1 MSTAS
6 STPMTAR
13 TRWVQRAQFL
23 TSGAVLAMGWQSALL
38 WPATLLGL
46 AFLCRLLVSLEP
58 RQPLRSAAALG
69 WWAGLG
75 QGVVALS
82 WVYVIGWY
90 VVPPLLA
97 LMACW
102 TALLAL
108 VVHAT
113 HRWTRSPWL
122 LAGVTACAWSLVE
135 YGAARIPFGGFGW
148 LRLGYAMVDSP
159 LSGLLPLAGVAGLGW
174 ATALLGSLL
183 GLVASRHP
191 RALPILSWLALT
203 ASLLLASGAGGRV
216 APGEVVATAP
226 VHVGMVQGN
235 LDGSGGPEAMGYARS
250 VTDNHVSQTVALMAR
265 SRAGIDPVPDF
276 VLWPENST
284 DVDPTRDAQTRELI
298 TRASSVAGRPILVGA
313 VMAGPGED
321 ERQTSALW
329 WTPEG
334 RMEARYDKRNLVPFG
349 EWIPLRR
356 QLLPVLPVLE
366 QVGAQSVPGT
376 TPGVMAVELPDGRPL
391 VLGDVVCFELAW
403 DRTVHDTVRHGA
415 QVLVSQSNLGTYT
428 GTAQPRQQYTITR
441 ARAMEMRREV
451 VVATTNS
458 YSGLVLPDG
467 SVEGLTV
474 PRTAAAQTFTVP
486 MRQGLTP
493 AMRLAG
499 PLEAVAAA
507 LAAAS
512 ALAGLG
518 WSPRRRGRATG

>member
-6 STPMTAR
+6 RTLPPAR
-13 TRWVQRAQFL
+13 ATWTDRARFL
-23 TSGAVLAMGWQSALL
+23 ATGALIALGWQSSML
-38 WPATLLGL
+38 WPATLVGL
-46 AFLCRLLVSLEP
+46 ALLCRMLVRLDP
-58 RQPLRSAAALG
+58 RMPLHSAAALG

-75 QGVVALS
+75 QGIVALG
-82 WVYVIGWY
+82 WVHVIGWY

-108 VVHAT
+108 VVHAS

-122 LAGVTACAWSLVE
+122 LAGLTACAWSLAE

-148 LRLGYAMVDSP
+148 LRLGYTMVDSP
-159 LSGLLPLAGVAGLGW
+159 LSGLLPLVGVAGLGW
-174 ATALLGSLL
+174 ATALLGSLA
-183 GLVASRHP
+183 GVAASRRP
-191 RALPILSWLALT
+191 RPAPLLSWLAI
-203 ASLLLASGAGGRV
+203 AVSLLLASLAGGHV
-216 APGEVVATAP
+216 SPGRTVDSTP
-226 VHVGMVQGN
+226 VRVGMVQGN

-250 VTDNHVSQTVALMAR
+250 ITDNHVSQTVALMAR
-265 SRAGIDPVPDF
+265 SRSGLDPMPDF

-284 DVDPTRDAQTRELI
+284 DVDPTLDAQTHELI
-298 TRASSVAGRPILVGA
+298 TRASTVAGRPILVGA
-313 VMAGPGED
+313 VMAGPGQD

-334 RMEARYDKRNLVPFG
+334 RVAARYDKRNLVPFG

-356 QLLPVLPVLE
+356 QLLPVLPVLR

-376 TPGVMAVELPDGRPL
+376 TPGVMSVELPDGRPL
-391 VLGDVVCFELAW
+391 ALGDVVCFELAW

-441 ARAMEMRREV
+441 ARAMEMRREL

-467 SVEGLTV
+467 TVEGLTV
-474 PRTAAAQTFTVP
+474 PRTAAARTFAVP
-486 MRQGLTP
+486 MREGLTP
-493 AMRLAG
+493 AMHLAA
-499 PLEAVAAA
+499 PMEALAAA

-512 ALAGLG
+512 ALAGMG
-518 WSPRRRGRATG
+518 WSLRRRGHTTG